1 MLILDV
7 ITFPQR
13 YAVSQFSLEILQSLQ
28 QEPLFNIHH
37 LNPALLKKVE
47 KLRKVAAAR
56 AQLSSLAR

>member
-1 MLILDV
+1 MLTLDV
-7 ITFPQR
+7 KTSPQR
-13 YAVSQFSLEILQSLQ
+13 YPVSQFSLEILQSLQ

>member
-1 MLILDV
+1 M
-7 ITFPQR
+7 
-13 YAVSQFSLEILQSLQ
+13 SQFSLEILQSLQ